1 MSRFFGRQQIRHL
14 RNILRASETVLE
26 LGQGQYEKNQGLVV
40 LTNERIFFVERS
52 LGSETVEDFPLA
64 VINSL
69 SAGKQTTGE
78 TFKIYSSGNSAE
90 ISSMTHGQADAI
102 VRAFNSAKQAP
113 APQATP
119 VAVPAADDPFTEIA
133 RLGEL
138 RDKGLLSDAE
148 FEAKKAEIIGRI

>member
-1 MSRFFGRQQIRHL
+1 M

-40 LTNERIFFVERS
+40 LTNERIFFFEKS

-69 SAGKQTTGE
+69 STGKQTTGE
-78 TFKIYSSGNSAE
+78 SFKIYSSGNTAE
-90 ISSMTHGQADAI
+90 ISSMMHGQADAI
-102 VRAFNSAKQAP
+102 VRAFNSAKRAP

-119 VAVPAADDPFTEIA
+119 VLAAPAADDPFMQIA

-148 FEAKKAEIIGRI
+148 FEAKKTEIIGRI